1 LQSHESIQNQRGSN
15 RPRHAGSEPA
25 NRLSASVHHYISNKE
40 EVVIR
45 RLLFA
50 LSIAAIVGATSGCA
64 VNRATASL
72 MPDADLS
79 KLKSVYVVHQAADK
93 NGVDQAIKDAL
104 TKRGLTATVGPA
116 MTPPYPADAVITY
129 VDKWMW
135 DITMYLLELTVT
147 VRAPVNEFPLATGNS
162 LHTSLTRK
170 STKDMAEEVVTNIF
184 TAKR

>member
-1 LQSHESIQNQRGSN
+1 M
-15 RPRHAGSEPA
+15 
-25 NRLSASVHHYISNKE
+25 
-40 EVVIR
+40 IR

-50 LSIAAIVGATSGCA
+50 VSISAVLVATSGCA
-64 VNRATASL
+64 VNRASANL
-72 MPDADLS
+72 MPDADIS
-79 KLKSVYVVHQAADK
+79 KVKSVYVVHQPADK

-170 STKDMAEEVVTNIF
+170 STKDMADEVVTNIF

>member
-1 LQSHESIQNQRGSN
+1 MASQANQLERVPAWRRYLIQTSNQG
-15 RPRHAGSEPA
+15 GT
-25 NRLSASVHHYISNKE
+25 
-40 EVVIR
+40 VIR

-50 LSIAAIVGATSGCA
+50 VSMFVILGATSGCA
-64 VNRATASL
+64 VNRASATL
-72 MPDADLS
+72 MPDADLG
-79 KLKSVYVVHQAADK
+79 KVKSVYVVRHAADK

-104 TKRGLTATVGPA
+104 VKRGLTATVGPA
-116 MTPPYPADAVITY
+116 MTPPYPTDAVITY

-147 VRAPVNEFPLATGNS
+147 VRAPVSEFPMATGNS

-170 STKDMAEEVVTNIF
+170 SPKEMADEVVTNIF